1 MLVLTRKS
9 GQTIHIGDVIVRV
22 VETRSGRCRI
32 AIEAPREVLIRRGE
46 LEDKERGRENAA

>member
-9 GQTIHIGDVIVRV
+9 GQTIHIGDVVVRV
-22 VETRSGRCRI
+22 VRTHGNRCRI

-46 LEDKERGRENAA
+46 LKDNNQDKGRAA